1 LKSSDP
7 SHENPDTTAQERL
20 KNLLDTYVEV
30 FEDKL
35 GTFKSAKARIEDSQP
50 QFRKSSSGPIFLT
63 TESGGRTEETSER
76 IILSKVE
83 CQSDWATPIIP
94 VPKQDGSV
102 RICGDFKGTINPTL
116 QAEQYPLSRIEDIFA
131 DLAGG

>member
-1 LKSSDP
+1 MGRDWLHKFRLHWKTIKLLKSSDP
-7 SHENPDTTAQERL
+7 SHENPDTTAQEKL

-35 GTFKSAKARIEDSQP
+35 GTFKSAKARITLKEDSQP

-76 IILSKVE
+76 RYFDESR
-83 CQSDWATPIIP
+83 
-94 VPKQDGSV
+94 VP
-102 RICGDFKGTINPTL
+102 
-116 QAEQYPLSRIEDIFA
+116 E
-131 DLAGG
+131 